1 MAVITIPK
9 GTTDLSTVTVA
20 NSDGVAFYDGNQTV
34 TAGLT
39 GWSAF
44 AAGLVSLYIGP
55 RFTGNIGG
63 ASGPLTVDVDSG
75 AALAINEA
83 GGGNLY
89 IRPGGVSSAI
99 TRFKHIGQGST
110 FFVGGGTVTNLEMG
124 QMAKYVSVSEN
135 VLVTNFYQSTGSSF
149 FQWHASGANSGL
161 RTIVVDG
168 GVAQF
173 ERFLDANANA
183 EGGTNLVRISG
194 NARVIV
200 KRENTSSASVTPP
213 TATDGNNGSTIHIT
227 GGTLEWWGGNMDNV
241 IVEGDGVLDLSNA
254 PGDVAIYTLNITAK
268 AMSRSKL
275 KTPNGTVSY
284 GTTPVPRGGKTD
296 SIIA

>member
-1 MAVITIPK
+1 MAVVIPK

-20 NSDGVAFYDGNQTV
+20 NSDAVQFLDGNQTV

-39 GWSAF
+39 GWSGF

-63 ASGPLTVDVDSG
+63 AGGPLTVDIDSG
-75 AALAINEA
+75 AALFTNEA
-83 GGGNLY
+83 GGGNVY
-89 IRPGGVSSAI
+89 VRPGGGSSLI
-99 TRFKHIGQGST
+99 TRIKHLGQGSL
-110 FFVGGGTVTNLEMG
+110 FLVGGGTVTNLEMG

-135 VLVTNFYQSTGSSF
+135 VLVTNFYQSTGASF
-149 FQWHASGANSGL
+149 VQWHASDTTASNNGFQ
-161 RTIVVDG
+161 TVVVDG

-173 ERFLDANANA
+173 ERFLDANGAGSSA
-183 EGGTNLVRISG
+183 RISG

-200 KRENTSSASVTPP
+200 KRENTSAGGASPSLP
-213 TATDGNNGSTIHIT
+213 SATDGSNGAQIRIL
-227 GGTLEWWGGNMDNV
+227 GGVLEWWGGNMDNV
-241 IVEGDGVLDLSNA
+241 TVEGDGVLDLSNA

-268 AMSRSKL
+268 ALSRSKL

-284 GTTPVPRGGKTD
+284 NTTPVVRGGKTD
-296 SIIA
+296 AIIA